1 MEFYEAVRCRRTAR
15 EFTDQDVPLE
25 IVQNILNAGLKAPTN
40 DHMRN
45 WEFILFRSKE
55 EKENGLQFVKAWAEA
70 QKENKLRG
78 DSDSAKQMYSYAM
91 PRQYT
96 MLAGAPWV
104 ILPFFKAADGV
115 FHPTS
120 VSSLNSFASIWC
132 VIENIFLAAAAE
144 GLGCSVRIPVGEE
157 GKNVALTVK
166 APEGYVLPCYIGLG
180 HPVKAEAFK
189 QNEYSAADKTHY
201 GIW

>member
-78 DSDSAKQMYSYAM
+78 
-91 PRQYT
+91 
-96 MLAGAPWV
+96 
-104 ILPFFKAADGV
+104 
-115 FHPTS
+115 
-120 VSSLNSFASIWC
+120 
-132 VIENIFLAAAAE
+132 
-144 GLGCSVRIPVGEE
+144 
-157 GKNVALTVK
+157 
-166 APEGYVLPCYIGLG
+166 
-180 HPVKAEAFK
+180 
-189 QNEYSAADKTHY
+189 
-201 GIW
+201 